1 MNFYQMNN
9 LKIIFF
15 GTPDFSLDTL
25 KYLHNSNHKLISV
38 VSSADKKS
46 GRGLKIKYSPVKN
59 YCIQNQIS
67 LLQPENLKCIDFQND
82 LKNLKADLYVIV
94 AFKFL
99 PKEVW
104 SIPKMGSINIH
115 ASLLPNLRGAAPIN
129 WSLIY
134 GHNKTG
140 LTSFFLDENIDTERF
155 TSIDIRIYDLEKD
168 IKNLTL
174 QFEEILFKLDDISN
188 NMADLESELILKLE
202 KSNIESKKENIEN
215 YQDTTEEDLEI
226 KEKNTLGKIVISD
239 NIDAENDKDSS
250 DLNIEKEKNSLL
262 KELSSLN
269 PEEQMQYA
277 LDQMMKKNYND
288 SKNILD
294 DFIKN
299 FPENQLSGSA
309 HFWLGKIYLFE
320 TNYRKAAI
328 VFGEGVQKF
337 PNSIKAPEMYYELAK
352 SLKEM
357 DKISESCKT
366 LALLAQ
372 NYEGNKF
379 TKDPEKIKDKLNCD

>member
-1 MNFYQMNN
+1 MKYISLFLLLFILTIN
-9 LKIIFF
+9 LNKSFAEDALTIKQQLDRIMEEVKDLNKAVFNKSF
-15 GTPDFSLDTL
+15 DNEKLNSLDE
-25 KYLHNSNHKLISV
+25 S
-38 VSSADKKS
+38 
-46 GRGLKIKYSPVKN
+46 
-59 YCIQNQIS
+59 
-67 LLQPENLKCIDFQND
+67 ID
-82 LKNLKADLYVIV
+82 A
-94 AFKFL
+94 
-99 PKEVW
+99 
-104 SIPKMGSINIH
+104 
-115 ASLLPNLRGAAPIN
+115 
-129 WSLIY
+129 
-134 GHNKTG
+134 
-140 LTSFFLDENIDTERF
+140 ERF

-188 NMADLESELILKLE
+188 DMVNLDSKLISKLE
-202 KSNIESKKENIEN
+202 KINIEPKKENIEN
-215 YQDTTEEDLEI
+215 NKTTTEEDLEI
-226 KEKNTLGKIVISD
+226 EEKNTLGKIVISD
-239 NIDAENDKDSS
+239 DNTKNVKEPSN
-250 DLNIEKEKNSLL
+250 LNVEKEKNSLL
-262 KELSSLN
+262 QEVSNLK

-294 DFIKN
+294 HFIEN

-357 DKISESCKT
+357 DKIPESCKT
-366 LALLAQ
+366 LTLLEQ

>member
-1 MNFYQMNN
+1 LLLFILTIN
-9 LKIIFF
+9 LNKSFAEDALTIKQQLDRIMEEVKDLNKAVFNKSF
-15 GTPDFSLDTL
+15 DNEKLNSLDE
-25 KYLHNSNHKLISV
+25 S
-38 VSSADKKS
+38 
-46 GRGLKIKYSPVKN
+46 
-59 YCIQNQIS
+59 
-67 LLQPENLKCIDFQND
+67 ID
-82 LKNLKADLYVIV
+82 A
-94 AFKFL
+94 
-99 PKEVW
+99 
-104 SIPKMGSINIH
+104 
-115 ASLLPNLRGAAPIN
+115 
-129 WSLIY
+129 
-134 GHNKTG
+134 
-140 LTSFFLDENIDTERF
+140 ERF

-188 NMADLESELILKLE
+188 DMVDLESKLISKFE
-202 KSNIESKKENIEN
+202 KSNIEPRKENIEN
-215 YQDTTEEDLEI
+215 NKAATDEDLEI
-226 KEKNTLGKIVISD
+226 EEKNTLGKIVISD
-239 NIDAENDKDSS
+239 DNTKNVKEPSE
-250 DLNIEKEKNSLL
+250 LNVEKEKNSLL
-262 KELSSLN
+262 QEVSNLK

-288 SKNILD
+288 SKNVLD
-294 DFIKN
+294 HFIQN

-357 DKISESCKT
+357 DKIPESCKT
-366 LALLAQ
+366 LTLLEQ

>member
-1 MNFYQMNN
+1 MKYISLFLILFILTINFNKSFAEDALTIKQQLDRIMEEVKDLNKAVFN
-9 LKIIFF
+9 KSFDNEKLN
-15 GTPDFSLDTL
+15 SLDE
-25 KYLHNSNHKLISV
+25 S
-38 VSSADKKS
+38 
-46 GRGLKIKYSPVKN
+46 
-59 YCIQNQIS
+59 
-67 LLQPENLKCIDFQND
+67 
-82 LKNLKADLYVIV
+82 
-94 AFKFL
+94 
-99 PKEVW
+99 
-104 SIPKMGSINIH
+104 
-115 ASLLPNLRGAAPIN
+115 
-129 WSLIY
+129 
-134 GHNKTG
+134 
-140 LTSFFLDENIDTERF
+140 IDTERF

-188 NMADLESELILKLE
+188 DMADLESELILKLE
-202 KSNIESKKENIEN
+202 KNNIESKKENIEN
-215 YQDTTEEDLEI
+215 YQDTTEEVLEI
-226 KEKNTLGKIVISD
+226 EEKNTLGKIVISD

-250 DLNIEKEKNSLL
+250 DLNIEIEKNSLL

-294 DFIKN
+294 EFIKN

>member
-1 MNFYQMNN
+1 M
-9 LKIIFF
+9 
-15 GTPDFSLDTL
+15 
-25 KYLHNSNHKLISV
+25 KY
-38 VSSADKKS
+38 
-46 GRGLKIKYSPVKN
+46 
-59 YCIQNQIS
+59 IS
-67 LLQPENLKCIDFQND
+67 LLLILFILTINFNKSFAEDALTIKQQLDRIMEEVKD
-82 LKNLKADLYVIV
+82 LNKAV
-94 AFKFL
+94 F
-99 PKEVW
+99 
-104 SIPKMGSINIH
+104 
-115 ASLLPNLRGAAPIN
+115 
-129 WSLIY
+129 
-134 GHNKTG
+134 NK
-140 LTSFFLDENIDTERF
+140 SFDNEKLNSLDENIDTERF

-188 NMADLESELILKLE
+188 DMADLESELILKLE

-250 DLNIEKEKNSLL
+250 DLNVEKEKNSLL

-294 DFIKN
+294 EFIKN

-357 DKISESCKT
+357 DKFSESCKT
-366 LALLAQ
+366 LVLLEQ

-379 TKDPEKIKDKLNCD
+379 TNDPEKIKDKLNCD

>member
-1 MNFYQMNN
+1 MKYISLFLLLFILTINFNKSFAEDALTIKQQLDRITEEIKDLNKAVFN
-9 LKIIFF
+9 KSFDNEKLN
-15 GTPDFSLDTL
+15 SLDE
-25 KYLHNSNHKLISV
+25 S
-38 VSSADKKS
+38 
-46 GRGLKIKYSPVKN
+46 
-59 YCIQNQIS
+59 
-67 LLQPENLKCIDFQND
+67 ID
-82 LKNLKADLYVIV
+82 A
-94 AFKFL
+94 
-99 PKEVW
+99 
-104 SIPKMGSINIH
+104 
-115 ASLLPNLRGAAPIN
+115 
-129 WSLIY
+129 
-134 GHNKTG
+134 
-140 LTSFFLDENIDTERF
+140 ERF

-188 NMADLESELILKLE
+188 DMVDLESKLISKLE
-202 KSNIESKKENIEN
+202 KINIEPRKENIEN
-215 YQDTTEEDLEI
+215 NKATTEEDLEI
-226 KEKNTLGKIVISD
+226 EEKNTLGKIVISD
-239 NIDAENDKDSS
+239 DNTKNVKEPS
-250 DLNIEKEKNSLL
+250 DLNAEKEKKSLL
-262 KELSSLN
+262 QEVSNLK

-294 DFIKN
+294 HFIEN

-357 DKISESCKT
+357 DKIPESCKT
-366 LALLAQ
+366 LTLLEQ

>member
-1 MNFYQMNN
+1 M
-9 LKIIFF
+9 
-15 GTPDFSLDTL
+15 
-25 KYLHNSNHKLISV
+25 KY
-38 VSSADKKS
+38 
-46 GRGLKIKYSPVKN
+46 
-59 YCIQNQIS
+59 IS
-67 LLQPENLKCIDFQND
+67 LLLILFILTINFNKSFAEDALTIKQQLDRIMEEVKD
-82 LKNLKADLYVIV
+82 LNKAV
-94 AFKFL
+94 F
-99 PKEVW
+99 
-104 SIPKMGSINIH
+104 
-115 ASLLPNLRGAAPIN
+115 
-129 WSLIY
+129 
-134 GHNKTG
+134 NK
-140 LTSFFLDENIDTERF
+140 SFDNEKLNSLDESIDTERF

-188 NMADLESELILKLE
+188 DMADVESELILKLE
-202 KSNIESKKENIEN
+202 KNNIESKKENIEN
-215 YQDTTEEDLEI
+215 YQAKTEEDIEI
-226 KEKNTLGKIVISD
+226 EEKNTLGKIVISD
-239 NIDAENDKDSS
+239 NNKAENDKDSS
-250 DLNIEKEKNSLL
+250 DLNVENEKNSLL

-294 DFIKN
+294 EFIKN

-366 LALLAQ
+366 LALLAK

>member
-1 MNFYQMNN
+1 MKYLSLFLLLFILTIN
-9 LKIIFF
+9 LNKSFAEDALTIKQQLDRIMEEVKDLNKAVFNKSF
-15 GTPDFSLDTL
+15 DNKKLNSLDE
-25 KYLHNSNHKLISV
+25 S
-38 VSSADKKS
+38 
-46 GRGLKIKYSPVKN
+46 
-59 YCIQNQIS
+59 
-67 LLQPENLKCIDFQND
+67 ID
-82 LKNLKADLYVIV
+82 A
-94 AFKFL
+94 
-99 PKEVW
+99 
-104 SIPKMGSINIH
+104 
-115 ASLLPNLRGAAPIN
+115 
-129 WSLIY
+129 
-134 GHNKTG
+134 
-140 LTSFFLDENIDTERF
+140 ERF

-188 NMADLESELILKLE
+188 DMVDLESKLISKFE
-202 KSNIESKKENIEN
+202 KSNIELRKESIEN
-215 YQDTTEEDLEI
+215 NKATTEEDLEI

-239 NIDAENDKDSS
+239 DNTKNVKEPSEINV
-250 DLNIEKEKNSLL
+250 EKEKNSLL
-262 KELSSLN
+262 QEVSNLK

-294 DFIKN
+294 HFIEN

-357 DKISESCKT
+357 DKIPESCKT
-366 LALLAQ
+366 LTLLEQ
-372 NYEGNKF
+372 NYEGHKF

>member
-1 MNFYQMNN
+1 MKYISLFLLLFILAITFNKSFAAEALTIKQQLDRITEEIKDLNKAVFN
-9 LKIIFF
+9 KSFDNEKLN
-15 GTPDFSLDTL
+15 SLDE
-25 KYLHNSNHKLISV
+25 S
-38 VSSADKKS
+38 
-46 GRGLKIKYSPVKN
+46 
-59 YCIQNQIS
+59 
-67 LLQPENLKCIDFQND
+67 ID
-82 LKNLKADLYVIV
+82 V
-94 AFKFL
+94 
-99 PKEVW
+99 
-104 SIPKMGSINIH
+104 
-115 ASLLPNLRGAAPIN
+115 
-129 WSLIY
+129 
-134 GHNKTG
+134 
-140 LTSFFLDENIDTERF
+140 ERF

-188 NMADLESELILKLE
+188 DMIDLESKLISKLE
-202 KSNIESKKENIEN
+202 KINIEPGKDNIEN
-215 YQDTTEEDLEI
+215 NKATTEEDLEI
-226 KEKNTLGKIVISD
+226 EEKNTLGKIVISD
-239 NIDAENDKDSS
+239 DNTKNVKEPS
-250 DLNIEKEKNSLL
+250 DLNIQKKKNSLL
-262 KELSSLN
+262 QEVSNLK

-294 DFIKN
+294 HFIEN
-299 FPENQLSGSA
+299 YPENQLSGSA

-357 DKISESCKT
+357 DKIPESCKT
-366 LALLAQ
+366 LTLLEQ

-379 TKDPEKIKDKLNCD
+379 TKDPEKIKDELICD

>member
-1 MNFYQMNN
+1 M
-9 LKIIFF
+9 
-15 GTPDFSLDTL
+15 
-25 KYLHNSNHKLISV
+25 KY
-38 VSSADKKS
+38 
-46 GRGLKIKYSPVKN
+46 
-59 YCIQNQIS
+59 IS
-67 LLQPENLKCIDFQND
+67 LLLILFILTINFNKSFAEDALTVKQQLDRIMEEVKD
-82 LKNLKADLYVIV
+82 LNKAV
-94 AFKFL
+94 F
-99 PKEVW
+99 
-104 SIPKMGSINIH
+104 
-115 ASLLPNLRGAAPIN
+115 
-129 WSLIY
+129 
-134 GHNKTG
+134 NK
-140 LTSFFLDENIDTERF
+140 SFDNKKLNSLDESIDTERF

-188 NMADLESELILKLE
+188 DMADLESELILKLE
-202 KSNIESKKENIEN
+202 KNNIESKKENIEN
-215 YQDTTEEDLEI
+215 YQDTTEEVLEI
-226 KEKNTLGKIVISD
+226 EEKNTLGKIVISD
-239 NIDAENDKDSS
+239 NNKAENDKDSS
-250 DLNIEKEKNSLL
+250 DLNVVKEKNSLL

-294 DFIKN
+294 EFIKN

-328 VFGEGVQKF
+328 IFGEGVQKF

>member
-1 MNFYQMNN
+1 LLFIFILSINSNN
-9 LKIIFF
+9 SFAEDALTVKQQLDRIMEEIKDLNKAVFNKSF
-15 GTPDFSLDTL
+15 DNEKLNSLDE
-25 KYLHNSNHKLISV
+25 S
-38 VSSADKKS
+38 
-46 GRGLKIKYSPVKN
+46 
-59 YCIQNQIS
+59 
-67 LLQPENLKCIDFQND
+67 ID
-82 LKNLKADLYVIV
+82 A
-94 AFKFL
+94 
-99 PKEVW
+99 
-104 SIPKMGSINIH
+104 
-115 ASLLPNLRGAAPIN
+115 
-129 WSLIY
+129 
-134 GHNKTG
+134 
-140 LTSFFLDENIDTERF
+140 ERF

-174 QFEEILFKLDDISN
+174 QFEEILFKLDDISKD
-188 NMADLESELILKLE
+188 MVDLESKFISKLE
-202 KSNIESKKENIEN
+202 KINIEPRKENIEN
-215 YQDTTEEDLEI
+215 NKTTTEEDLEI
-226 KEKNTLGKIVISD
+226 EEKNTLGKIVISD
-239 NIDAENDKDSS
+239 DNTKNVKEPSE
-250 DLNIEKEKNSLL
+250 LNVEKEKNSLL
-262 KELSSLN
+262 QEVSNLK

-294 DFIKN
+294 HVIEN

-357 DKISESCKT
+357 DKIPESCKT
-366 LALLAQ
+366 LTLLEQ

>member
-1 MNFYQMNN
+1 M
-9 LKIIFF
+9 
-15 GTPDFSLDTL
+15 
-25 KYLHNSNHKLISV
+25 KY
-38 VSSADKKS
+38 
-46 GRGLKIKYSPVKN
+46 
-59 YCIQNQIS
+59 IS
-67 LLQPENLKCIDFQND
+67 LLLILFILTINFNKSFAEDALTIKQQLDRIMEEVKD
-82 LKNLKADLYVIV
+82 LNKAV
-94 AFKFL
+94 F
-99 PKEVW
+99 
-104 SIPKMGSINIH
+104 
-115 ASLLPNLRGAAPIN
+115 
-129 WSLIY
+129 
-134 GHNKTG
+134 NK
-140 LTSFFLDENIDTERF
+140 SFDNEKLNSLDESIDTERF

-188 NMADLESELILKLE
+188 DMADLESELILKLE

-226 KEKNTLGKIVISD
+226 EEKNTLGKIVISD

-294 DFIKN
+294 EFIKN

>member
-1 MNFYQMNN
+1 M
-9 LKIIFF
+9 
-15 GTPDFSLDTL
+15 
-25 KYLHNSNHKLISV
+25 KY
-38 VSSADKKS
+38 
-46 GRGLKIKYSPVKN
+46 
-59 YCIQNQIS
+59 IS
-67 LLQPENLKCIDFQND
+67 LLLILFILTINFNKSFAEDALTIKQQLDRIMEEVKD
-82 LKNLKADLYVIV
+82 LNKAV
-94 AFKFL
+94 F
-99 PKEVW
+99 
-104 SIPKMGSINIH
+104 
-115 ASLLPNLRGAAPIN
+115 
-129 WSLIY
+129 
-134 GHNKTG
+134 NK
-140 LTSFFLDENIDTERF
+140 SFDNEKLNSLDESIDTERF

-188 NMADLESELILKLE
+188 DMADLESELILKLE

-226 KEKNTLGKIVISD
+226 EEKNTLGKIVISD
-239 NIDAENDKDSS
+239 NNKAENDKDSS

>member
-1 MNFYQMNN
+1 MKYISLFLLLFILTINFNKSFAEDSLTIKQQLDRIMEEVKDLNKAVFN
-9 LKIIFF
+9 KSFDNEKLN
-15 GTPDFSLDTL
+15 SLDE
-25 KYLHNSNHKLISV
+25 S
-38 VSSADKKS
+38 
-46 GRGLKIKYSPVKN
+46 
-59 YCIQNQIS
+59 
-67 LLQPENLKCIDFQND
+67 ID
-82 LKNLKADLYVIV
+82 A
-94 AFKFL
+94 
-99 PKEVW
+99 
-104 SIPKMGSINIH
+104 
-115 ASLLPNLRGAAPIN
+115 
-129 WSLIY
+129 
-134 GHNKTG
+134 
-140 LTSFFLDENIDTERF
+140 ERF

-174 QFEEILFKLDDISN
+174 QFEEILFKLDDISDD
-188 NMADLESELILKLE
+188 MVDLESKLISKFE
-202 KSNIESKKENIEN
+202 KNNIEPRKENIEN
-215 YQDTTEEDLEI
+215 NTATIDEDLEI
-226 KEKNTLGKIVISD
+226 EEKNTLGKIIISD
-239 NIDAENDKDSS
+239 DNTKNVKEPSN
-250 DLNIEKEKNSLL
+250 LNVEKEKNSLL
-262 KELSSLN
+262 EEVSNLK

-294 DFIKN
+294 HFIEN

-357 DKISESCKT
+357 DKIPESCKT
-366 LALLAQ
+366 LTLLEQ

-379 TKDPEKIKDKLNCD
+379 AKDPEKVKDKINCD

>member
-1 MNFYQMNN
+1 MKYISLFLLLFILTINFNKSSAEEALTIKQQLDRIMEEVKDLNKAVFN
-9 LKIIFF
+9 KSFDNEKLN
-15 GTPDFSLDTL
+15 SLDE
-25 KYLHNSNHKLISV
+25 S
-38 VSSADKKS
+38 
-46 GRGLKIKYSPVKN
+46 
-59 YCIQNQIS
+59 
-67 LLQPENLKCIDFQND
+67 ID
-82 LKNLKADLYVIV
+82 A
-94 AFKFL
+94 
-99 PKEVW
+99 
-104 SIPKMGSINIH
+104 
-115 ASLLPNLRGAAPIN
+115 
-129 WSLIY
+129 
-134 GHNKTG
+134 
-140 LTSFFLDENIDTERF
+140 ERF

-188 NMADLESELILKLE
+188 DMADLESELILKLE

-226 KEKNTLGKIVISD
+226 EEKNTLGKIVISD

-294 DFIKN
+294 EFIKN

>member
-1 MNFYQMNN
+1 MKYISLFLLLFILTIN
-9 LKIIFF
+9 LNKSFAEDALTVKQQLDRIMEEVKDLNKAVFNKSF
-15 GTPDFSLDTL
+15 DNEKLNSLDE
-25 KYLHNSNHKLISV
+25 S
-38 VSSADKKS
+38 
-46 GRGLKIKYSPVKN
+46 
-59 YCIQNQIS
+59 
-67 LLQPENLKCIDFQND
+67 ID
-82 LKNLKADLYVIV
+82 A
-94 AFKFL
+94 
-99 PKEVW
+99 
-104 SIPKMGSINIH
+104 
-115 ASLLPNLRGAAPIN
+115 
-129 WSLIY
+129 
-134 GHNKTG
+134 
-140 LTSFFLDENIDTERF
+140 ERF

-174 QFEEILFKLDDISN
+174 QFEEILFKLDDISKD
-188 NMADLESELILKLE
+188 MVDLESKFISKLE
-202 KSNIESKKENIEN
+202 KINIEPRKEYIEN
-215 YQDTTEEDLEI
+215 NKTTTEEDLEI
-226 KEKNTLGKIVISD
+226 EEKNTLGKIVISD
-239 NIDAENDKDSS
+239 DNTKNVKEASELSV
-250 DLNIEKEKNSLL
+250 EKEKNSLL
-262 KELSSLN
+262 QEVSNLK

-294 DFIKN
+294 HFIEN

-357 DKISESCKT
+357 DKIPESCKT
-366 LALLAQ
+366 LTLLEQ

>member
-1 MNFYQMNN
+1 MRYISLFLLLFILTIN
-9 LKIIFF
+9 LNKSFAEDALTIKQQLDRIMEEVKDLNKAVFNKSF
-15 GTPDFSLDTL
+15 DNEKLNSLDE
-25 KYLHNSNHKLISV
+25 S
-38 VSSADKKS
+38 
-46 GRGLKIKYSPVKN
+46 
-59 YCIQNQIS
+59 
-67 LLQPENLKCIDFQND
+67 ID
-82 LKNLKADLYVIV
+82 A
-94 AFKFL
+94 
-99 PKEVW
+99 
-104 SIPKMGSINIH
+104 
-115 ASLLPNLRGAAPIN
+115 
-129 WSLIY
+129 
-134 GHNKTG
+134 
-140 LTSFFLDENIDTERF
+140 ERF

-174 QFEEILFKLDDISN
+174 QFEEILFKLDDISHD
-188 NMADLESELILKLE
+188 MVDLESKLISKFE
-202 KSNIESKKENIEN
+202 KSNIEPRKENIEN
-215 YQDTTEEDLEI
+215 NKATTDEDLEI
-226 KEKNTLGKIVISD
+226 EEKNTLGKIVISD
-239 NIDAENDKDSS
+239 DNTKNVKEPSE
-250 DLNIEKEKNSLL
+250 LNVEKEKNSLL
-262 KELSSLN
+262 QEVSNLK

-294 DFIKN
+294 HVIEN

-357 DKISESCKT
+357 DKIPESCKT
-366 LALLAQ
+366 LTLLEQ

>member
-1 MNFYQMNN
+1 MKYILLFLLLFILTIN
-9 LKIIFF
+9 LNKSFAEDALTIKQQLDRIMEEVKDLNKAVFNKSF
-15 GTPDFSLDTL
+15 DNEKLNSLDE
-25 KYLHNSNHKLISV
+25 S
-38 VSSADKKS
+38 
-46 GRGLKIKYSPVKN
+46 
-59 YCIQNQIS
+59 
-67 LLQPENLKCIDFQND
+67 ID
-82 LKNLKADLYVIV
+82 A
-94 AFKFL
+94 
-99 PKEVW
+99 
-104 SIPKMGSINIH
+104 
-115 ASLLPNLRGAAPIN
+115 
-129 WSLIY
+129 
-134 GHNKTG
+134 
-140 LTSFFLDENIDTERF
+140 ERF

-188 NMADLESELILKLE
+188 DMADLESELILKLE

-226 KEKNTLGKIVISD
+226 EEKNTLGKIVISD
-239 NIDAENDKDSS
+239 NNKAENDKDSS
-250 DLNIEKEKNSLL
+250 DLNVEKEKNSLL

-294 DFIKN
+294 QFIKN

-372 NYEGNKF
+372 KYEGNKF

>member
-1 MNFYQMNN
+1 MKYISLFLLLFILTIN
-9 LKIIFF
+9 LNKSFAEDSLTIKQQLDRVMEEVKDLNKAVFNKSF
-15 GTPDFSLDTL
+15 DNEKLNSLDE
-25 KYLHNSNHKLISV
+25 S
-38 VSSADKKS
+38 
-46 GRGLKIKYSPVKN
+46 
-59 YCIQNQIS
+59 
-67 LLQPENLKCIDFQND
+67 IDD
-82 LKNLKADLYVIV
+82 
-94 AFKFL
+94 
-99 PKEVW
+99 
-104 SIPKMGSINIH
+104 
-115 ASLLPNLRGAAPIN
+115 
-129 WSLIY
+129 
-134 GHNKTG
+134 
-140 LTSFFLDENIDTERF
+140 ERF

-188 NMADLESELILKLE
+188 DMVNLDSKLISKLE
-202 KSNIESKKENIEN
+202 KINIEQKKENIEN
-215 YQDTTEEDLEI
+215 NKTTTEEDLEI
-226 KEKNTLGKIVISD
+226 EEKNTLGKIVISD
-239 NIDAENDKDSS
+239 DNTKNDSEPSKLDV
-250 DLNIEKEKNSLL
+250 EKKKNSLL
-262 KELSSLN
+262 QEVSNLK

-294 DFIKN
+294 HFIEN

-337 PNSIKAPEMYYELAK
+337 PNSIKATEMYYELAK

-357 DKISESCKT
+357 DKIPESCKT
-366 LALLAQ
+366 LTLLEQ